1 MPKKIIILRHGEK
14 HDAYQLCSTGVE
26 RSLALQAQYLGKN
39 ATNGGAIFEHGEE
52 PAAFFAIT
60 LHTIELASPS
70 AQSCGLPLIA
80 YSAVP
85 AGSSTWSDSEPV
97 LNARTQQA
105 AADVLSA
112 AWNDKVVVMVW
123 EHKHIANKKLEKDYP
138 NEKVTLRQ
146 LLGLDTLGAVVPDKW
161 EGDNYDFF
169 WVVDYDG
176 KSTPTKFRSVL
187 QTYTAPYAD
196 LPQNAWGVAAT
207 LPSDCQS

>member
-26 RSLALQAQYLGKN
+26 RSLALEAQYLGKN
-39 ATNGGAIFEHGEE
+39 ATNAGELFKHGEV

-70 AQSCGLPLIA
+70 AQSWNLPLIA

-85 AGSSTWSDSEPV
+85 AGSSPWSDSDAV
-97 LNARTQQA
+97 LDARTVQA
-105 AADVLSA
+105 AADVLSS
-112 AWNDKVVVMVW
+112 AWDDKVVVMVW
-123 EHKHIANKKLEKDYP
+123 EHKHIADKKLNKQ
-138 NEKVTLRQ
+138 KVTLYS
-146 LLGLDTLGAVVPDKW
+146 LLGLDTLGSDVPDKW
-161 EGDNYDFF
+161 EGANYDFF

-176 KSTPTKFRSVL
+176 KSPTKFRSVL